1 MRRLRLQ
8 MMAGGLPPVQLLLD
22 LYPNATRAYSLRKIR
37 NLYGGSAIRVRRA
50 SDNAEQDIGFDINGD
65 LDTAALTTFCS
76 GTNGFVTTWF
86 DQTLGGFD
94 ATNSTAIS
102 QPQIVSSG
110 SVLTTNGKPTISF
123 DGTNDFLGFSN
134 VNFAASNYNSFVGK
148 RAVSARR
155 MFALGG
161 NQYLFGFL
169 VDDKIY
175 LQARTAGYNVSNATD
190 ATTSQIL
197 LTGQVS
203 SNVATIYKN
212 GTLVASSFVSFSL
225 NTVIDS
231 IGVYNRGLQFTQ
243 YSFCEF
249 QEIVYYNSDE
259 SSNRTGIETNIKT
272 YFGIP

>member
-1 MRRLRLQ
+1 
-8 MMAGGLPPVQLLLD
+8 MMAGGQPIVQLLLD

-37 NLYGGSAIRVRRA
+37 NLYSGSAIRVRRA
-50 SDNAEQDIGFDINGD
+50 SDNAEQNIGFDINGD

-76 GTNGFVTTWF
+76 GTNGFVTIWY
-86 DQTLGGFD
+86 DQSTGSFD
-94 ATNSTAIS
+94 ATQAIAIN

-123 DGTNDFLGFSN
+123 DGSNDSLGFLN

-148 RAVSARR
+148 RAVSARN
-155 MFALGG
+155 MFAFAGF
-161 NQYLFGFL
+161 QYFFGFL
-169 VDDKIY
+169 TDNNIY
-175 LQARTAGYNVSNATD
+175 LQARTAGYNLSNATD
-190 ATTSQIL
+190 GTTSQIL

-203 SNVATIYKN
+203 SNVATMYKN

-225 NTVIDS
+225 SSGINS
-231 IGVYNRGLQFTQ
+231 IGTYVNGTFFTH
-243 YSFCEF
+243 SEI
-249 QEIVYYNSDE
+249 QEAVYYNSDE

>member
-8 MMAGGLPPVQLLLD
+8 MMAGGLPIVQLLLD

-37 NLYGGSAIRVRRA
+37 NLYSGSAIRVRRA
-50 SDNAEQDIGFDINGD
+50 SDNAEQNIGFDINGD

-76 GTNGFVTTWF
+76 GTNGFVAIWY
-86 DQTLGGFD
+86 DQSTGSFD
-94 ATNSTAIS
+94 ATQTTAIN

-123 DGTNDFLGFSN
+123 DGSNDSLGFSN
-134 VNFAASNYNSFVGK
+134 VSFAASNYNSFVGK
-148 RAVSARR
+148 RAASARR
-155 MFALGG
+155 MFALAG

-169 VDDKIY
+169 TDDKIY

-190 ATTSQIL
+190 GTTSQIL

-212 GTLVASSFVSFSL
+212 GILVASSFVSFSL
-225 NTVIDS
+225 SSGINS
-231 IGVYNRGLQFTQ
+231 IGNYANGNQFT
-243 YSFCEF
+243 YSEI
-249 QEIVYYNSDE
+249 QEAVYYNSDE
-259 SSNRTGIETNIKT
+259 SGNRTGIETNIKT